1 MSIYQRGEN
10 WYIDFSF
17 KGQRIRESIGP
28 SRKSAEKVIA
38 KRKTE
43 IVENKYLDV
52 RKEPEPIEFHSFAV
66 DYLKSVKPK
75 RKKENYRRTVSL
87 MRQLS
92 KAFDS
97 KNLHK
102 ITQKEIEEYQGNR
115 REKVKPATVNREIA
129 LLKTMFTKAIE
140 WGKLREN
147 PAKKVK
153 LLEGEIKRVR
163 FLIPSEIQNLLSN
176 CAEHLKPIVTVAV
189 HTGMRK
195 SELLNLKREQVNFEQ
210 GFITLTETKNN
221 ERRDIPIDET
231 VKATL
236 ESMKSNGSYFFA
248 DKNGKPFGDVKTGFS
263 MALKRTGIKDF
274 RFHDLRHS
282 FASNLV
288 MAGVELNVV
297 GELLGHKTSVMTK
310 RYSHLS
316 PVYKKRVVSIL
327 DSIMNPKESEINMA
341 QNPPQSELVQK
352 GISLMS

>member
-1 MSIYQRGEN
+1 MAIYQRGDN
-10 WYIDFSF
+10 WYVDFRF

-28 SRKSAEKVIA
+28 SRKDAEKIIA
-38 KRKTE
+38 KKKTE
-43 IVENKYLDV
+43 IVENRYLDI
-52 RKEPEPIEFHSFAV
+52 RKEPEPVKFYDFAK

-87 MRQLS
+87 MRQLN
-92 KAFDS
+92 KVFDS
-97 KNLHK
+97 KDLHK
-102 ITQKEIEEYQGNR
+102 MTQKEIEDYQTMR
-115 REKVKPATVNREIA
+115 REKVKPATINREIA

-140 WGKLREN
+140 WSKVKDS

-163 FLIPSEIQNLLSN
+163 FLMPDEIQTLLSN
-176 CAEHLKPIVTVAV
+176 CADHLKPIVTAAV

-195 SELLNLKREQVNFEQ
+195 GELLNLKREQVNFEQ

-236 ESMKSNGSYFFA
+236 ESIKGEGSYFFA
-248 DKNGKPFGDVKTGFS
+248 DKNGKPLGDVKTGFS
-263 MALKRTGIKDF
+263 MALKRSGIRDF

-316 PVYKKRVVSIL
+316 PAYKKRVVSIL
-327 DSIMNPKESEINMA
+327 DSIMNPKDSEINMS

-352 GISLMS
+352 GVSLMS